1 MIFITLRTY
10 PVPVVFGV
18 NNFSVVKYHY
28 VENADI
34 GRLCN
39 LFLLILELSDYLNM
53 NFIHDFHIKKKT

>member
-10 PVPVVFGV
+10 PVPAVFGE

-34 GRLCN
+34 AMLCN
-39 LFLLILELSDYLNM
+39 PFLLILELSDYLNID
-53 NFIHDFHIKKKT
+53 FIHDFHINRTT